1 MKHFF
6 CLLVI
11 AIMLISCDPVDARP
25 TVKNNSDYAISFEI
39 MHDTIFSEVHY
50 PGFHIYGKILP
61 GEKGRRLIIGS
72 PNRAWSHFIRRSVN
86 NKLNVFIF
94 STDTLK
100 KYGCFEP
107 IIERRLY
114 TRYSFTEEELDEM
127 GWVIEYPQ
135 PSPAGADLQSVPTL
149 NRTIILTKIE

>member
-1 MKHFF
+1 M
-6 CLLVI
+6 
-11 AIMLISCDPVDARP
+11 
-25 TVKNNSDYAISFEI
+25 
-39 MHDTIFSEVHY
+39 
-50 PGFHIYGKILP
+50 P
-61 GEKGRRLIIGS
+61 GEMRHKGIIGY
-72 PNRAWSHFIRRSVN
+72 RGWSHVIRRSVN

-114 TRYSFTEEELDEM
+114 TRYSFTEEELDAM